1 MRVGVVKKLFA
12 SASRRDRPSRVDFE
26 RVAQFCVS
34 PPSPGTRAH
43 FAGRVRDEAKTRDR
57 FRETVRIDRERRA
70 TAPGD
75 PEWPPGDPPPSVV

>member
-1 MRVGVVKKLFA
+1 MRVGVVRKYSPARA
-12 SASRRDRPSRVDFE
+12 SSRRDDRANCLCEPRDS
-26 RVAQFCVS
+26 VS

-57 FRETVRIDRERRA
+57 FRETVRIERERRA